1 MTKQQLS
8 TEQKRLDTD
17 IWIIALVTFGVF
29 LCYAAMGN
37 QLKDFVTDSS
47 ISVIPRLLLN
57 AAIQFGVA
65 GLGITIVCVLR
76 REKFTHF
83 GLTQKNA
90 FKAIIGTIICFIPS
104 ICCIFLSGQFSGYQ
118 PFSILITDDV
128 VASGIPFSIIGMAL
142 IAVVWGFFEGFNY
155 AVVCE
160 KIDRRYPAKKKWL
173 DYGALTCAIIC
184 ILLHPFSTSFWGIVE
199 IITTF
204 IAIYELERI
213 MEEVEDIPGI
223 AWEDCTL
230 TRYDNDYQNAKESL
244 EGLQNIVFLAIAVV
258 SVICFL
264 VLALF
269 LTLRLRGRIHETGIY
284 LAMGISKGEVLL
296 QYLLEVFLAAAVAL
310 VLSYGASTM
319 ISHEIGKRLL
329 SQVTAE
335 SYATVDLTA
344 ETGQEEAPA
353 EDLGLEEI
361 EVAVSGKDY
370 AMVWGFG
377 MVLCL
382 ASTALAAYP
391 IMKLKPKSILS
402 QMS

>member
-8 TEQKRLDTD
+8 KEQKRLDTD

-76 REKFTHF
+76 RERFTHF

-204 IAIYELERI
+204 IAIYGMLIVRKKT
-213 MEEVEDIPGI
+213 GN
-223 AWEDCTL
+223 AWGC
-230 TRYDNDYQNAKESL
+230 
-244 EGLQNIVFLAIAVV
+244 VFAFCFIWN
-258 SVICFL
+258 VI
-264 VLALF
+264 
-269 LTLRLRGRIHETGIY
+269 
-284 LAMGISKGEVLL
+284 
-296 QYLLEVFLAAAVAL
+296 
-310 VLSYGASTM
+310 
-319 ISHEIGKRLL
+319 
-329 SQVTAE
+329 
-335 SYATVDLTA
+335 
-344 ETGQEEAPA
+344 
-353 EDLGLEEI
+353 
-361 EVAVSGKDY
+361 
-370 AMVWGFG
+370 
-377 MVLCL
+377 
-382 ASTALAAYP
+382 
-391 IMKLKPKSILS
+391 
-402 QMS
+402 